1 MKNHIELKKEKQ
13 TKFDNLL
20 TDCKVFF
27 AFSNEQFEKNKTE
40 LKEGEK
46 YVSIGGGGYM
56 PKSYV
61 QTYLDG
67 SKEIEKWYKKT
78 IKEGKQQ
85 DAEILYELNNH
96 ECFYTGSIEDVLY
109 LPYSREKIM
118 KVYNENYKKYLE
130 LNG

>member
-1 MKNHIELKKEKQ
+1 MKKYTALKKEKQ
-13 TKFDNLL
+13 TKFDTLL
-20 TDCKVFF
+20 KDCKVFF
-27 AFSNEQFEKNKTE
+27 AFSNEQFETNKTE

-46 YVSIGGGGYM
+46 YISIGAGGYM
-56 PKSYV
+56 PKSYI

-67 SKEIEKWYKKT
+67 SKDIEKWYKKS

-96 ECFYTGSIEDVLY
+96 ECFYTGSIDDILY
-109 LPYSREKIM
+109 LPYTREQIM
-118 KVYNENYKKYLE
+118 KVYNENYHKYLE